1 MTIQAIHGAFT
12 IGHAHQRS
20 PLREARQHSRLH
32 FRYIAMRGS
41 ESLERQAW
49 IDQLPASYGAMDFGS
64 SPEILTSRAEPTFDF
79 VVFGGEDAARLA
91 KFMRAYG
98 TMLHD
103 KPKLCVCMRSHPG
116 QRAVLLMAG
125 FDDVADVRRA
135 SPEEFMARVTAIQRR
150 YGRARVLRQQFT
162 NEYARLDQICQVSKL
177 SARQRQIV
185 LSLLNAPGAILT
197 RHALLRA
204 ARGEH
209 DDMSA
214 ESLKTMISM
223 IRKHLRPGYAI
234 VAQVPAM
241 YRLLSARSTHRAS
254 EQARD

>member
-1 MTIQAIHGAFT
+1 MTIRPDHGVLAD
-12 IGHAHQRS
+12 GLMLQRL
-20 PLREARQHSRLH
+20 PQREDRFNPTLH
-32 FRYIAMRGS
+32 FRYIAMRGG

-49 IDQLPASYGAMDFGS
+49 IDQLPASYGSMDFGS

-91 KFMRAYG
+91 KFMRVYG
-98 TMLHD
+98 MMFHD
-103 KPKLCVCMRSHPG
+103 KPKLCVCMRSQPA
-116 QRAVLLMAG
+116 QRAGLLMAG
-125 FDDVADVRRA
+125 FDDVADVRRTA
-135 SPEEFMARVTAIQRR
+135 PEEFMARVAAILRR